1 MPHLGAGDDLL
12 HVAPG
17 GGDFL
22 PGAPQP
28 LDAPAAK
35 LLEALSLAAAAAI
48 RVIGSG
54 GVLAT
59 PAPFRASHSTSLSRT
74 ETLLVGLRAI
84 GKWNAMALV
93 GPASRFEEPRRGRGR
108 ISEAR
113 GGLLRA
119 PPTPKRLGESS
130 LDLSMNSTVL
140 VFTLNFTIPYHRI
153 AVFHSSKSVQSSR
166 LSCLR

>member
-1 MPHLGAGDDLL
+1 MLQWRPHSFCRAHLGAGDDLL

-35 LLEALSLAAAAAI
+35 LLEALSLAATATAAAI

-84 GKWNAMALV
+84 GKRNAMASDL
-93 GPASRFEEPRRGRGR
+93 RRGLKNLAEG
-108 ISEAR
+108 E
-113 GGLLRA
+113 
-119 PPTPKRLGESS
+119 GESPRLVVDCCELRRLPNDWES
-130 LDLSMNSTVL
+130 LPW
-140 VFTLNFTIPYHRI
+140 I
-153 AVFHSSKSVQSSR
+153 
-166 LSCLR
+166 

>member
-1 MPHLGAGDDLL
+1 MDNGGGENLKNVANIYAQWRPHSHCRAHLGAGDDLL

-35 LLEALSLAAAAAI
+35 LLEALSLAATATAAAI

-74 ETLLVGLRAI
+74 ETLLVGRVTCCVPLAKGMR
-84 GKWNAMALV
+84 WPWSDL
-93 GPASRFEEPRRGRGR
+93 RRGLKNLAEG
-108 ISEAR
+108 E
-113 GGLLRA
+113 
-119 PPTPKRLGESS
+119 GESPRLVVDCCELRRLPNDWES
-130 LDLSMNSTVL
+130 LPW
-140 VFTLNFTIPYHRI
+140 I
-153 AVFHSSKSVQSSR
+153 
-166 LSCLR
+166 